1 MQFVD
6 TNILVYAHD
15 STAGERHE
23 IARSLV
29 NELWASRQG
38 CLSLQVLQEFYVV
51 VTRKVPHPLSPM
63 TARNVIAL
71 LSSWQVHQPSI
82 ADLLFA
88 IDLQQRYDLS
98 LWDSLILVSAQ
109 RLNCTVIWS
118 EDFNTGQRFG
128 DLTVQSPF

>member
-63 TARNVIAL
+63 AARNVIAL